1 MLKALNPLT
10 PEWYTPKTEEGKDN
24 PTRFKIRPLSG
35 VEAMDLEL
43 FRDVDGNTRITGRS
57 ARTILRHGLIDW
69 ENFGTDAEKVVFKTG
84 NPDENIAR
92 LPNEIADELVAEV
105 FRRTVLMEADRKN

>member
-10 PEWYTPKTEEGKDN
+10 PEWYTPKSDEGNDS

-35 VEAMDLEL
+35 VEGMDLEL
-43 FRDVDGNTRITGRS
+43 FRDVEGNTRISGRS
-57 ARTILRHGLIDW
+57 AKMILRHGLSDW
-69 ENFGTDAEKVVFKTG
+69 ENFGSDADKLDFKPG

-92 LPNEIADELVAEV
+92 LPMAIADELVAEI
-105 FRRTVLMEADRKN
+105 FRRTVMQETERKN

>member
-10 PEWYTPKTEEGKDN
+10 PEWYTPRAEVAQQN
-24 PTRFKIRPLSG
+24 PTRFRIKPLSG

-43 FRDVDGNTRITGRS
+43 FKDVEGNTRISGRS
-57 ARTILRHGLIDW
+57 AKTILRHGLSDW
-69 ENFGTDAEKVVFKTG
+69 ENFGTDTETIPFKAG

-92 LPNEIADELVAEV
+92 LSTDIADELVAEI
-105 FRRTVLMEADRKN
+105 FRRTVLQETERKN

>member
-10 PEWYTPKTEEGKDN
+10 PDWYTPKAEEGKDN
-24 PTRFKIRPLSG
+24 PTRFRIKPLSG

-43 FRDVDGNTRITGRS
+43 FQDVEGNTRISGRS
-57 ARTILRHGLIDW
+57 ARTILRHGLSDW
-69 ENFGTDAEKVVFKTG
+69 ENFGTDTEKVPFKGG

-92 LPNEIADELVAEV
+92 LPTGIADELVAEI
-105 FRRTVLMEADRKN
+105 FRRTVMMENERKN

>member
-10 PEWYTPKTEEGKDN
+10 PEWYTPKEEEGKDN
-24 PTRFKIRPLSG
+24 ATRFKIRPLSG

-43 FRDVDGNTRITGRS
+43 YKDHEGNTRITGRS
-57 ARTILRHGLIDW
+57 ARTILRHGLTDW
-69 ENFGTDAEKVVFKTG
+69 EHFGTDAEAVAFRPG

-92 LPNEIADELVAEV
+92 LPQSIADELVAEI
-105 FRRTVLMEADRKN
+105 FRRTVVNEADRKN